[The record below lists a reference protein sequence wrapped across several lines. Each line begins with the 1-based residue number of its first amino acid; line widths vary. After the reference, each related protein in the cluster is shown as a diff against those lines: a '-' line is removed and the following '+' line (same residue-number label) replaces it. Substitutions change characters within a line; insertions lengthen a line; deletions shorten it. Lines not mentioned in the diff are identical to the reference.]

1 MAGRAR
7 PTSAVTSIGS
17 SGTYPFNGNTVK
29 DTHTPMFT
37 AALYSSQDMEA
48 T

>member
-7 PTSAVTSIGS
+7 PTTAVTSTGS
-17 SGTYPFNGNTVK
+17 SRAYPFNGNIVR